1 VEKNIPL
8 QSYLFFI
15 IPVPNNEMLA
25 FVNDESVL
33 VIDDISGLQATRRAP
48 TRYQGIP
55 FKPDAAFYIANTG
68 NTYFIRG

>member
-1 VEKNIPL
+1 
-8 QSYLFFI
+8 
-15 IPVPNNEMLA
+15 MLA